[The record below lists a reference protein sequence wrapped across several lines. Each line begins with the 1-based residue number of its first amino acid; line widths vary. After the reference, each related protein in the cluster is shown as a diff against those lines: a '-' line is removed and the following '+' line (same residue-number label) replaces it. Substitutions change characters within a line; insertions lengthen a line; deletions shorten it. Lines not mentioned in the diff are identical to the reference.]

1 MNRDSER
8 DLLMVAAKRVLTR
21 DGRPGFKVD
30 AILKESGL
38 STRSFYRHFEKKDDL
53 LFAILA
59 EILDEQ
65 EGRLRNAMATADSF
79 GDKIEAY
86 LITSIDTAYN
96 PKLTKRTSLFALHWR
111 ELIAEYPEATRAGAE
126 KMIAPLLEV
135 MQAGKE
141 AGEIDCDDPLAE
153 ARALF
158 YMLLSIDS
166 DHAVLGDP
174 GSQHEVERM
183 IFSFISRAIGLKAA
197 KKTVTHS
204 I

>member
-1 MNRDSER
+1 MNRGSER
-8 DLLMVAAKRVLTR
+8 DLLTAAAKRVLTR
-21 DGRPGFKVD
+21 GGRPSFTVD

-53 LFAILA
+53 LFAILT

-65 EGRLRNAMATADSF
+65 ESRLRNAMDKAETF

-96 PKLTKRTSLFALHWR
+96 PKLTQRTSAFALHWR
-111 ELIAEYPEATRAGAE
+111 ELIAEYPEEIRAGAE

-135 MQAGKE
+135 MLAGKE
-141 AGEIDCDDPLAE
+141 AGEIACDDPLTE
-153 ARALF
+153 ARALN
-158 YMLLSIDS
+158 YMLLSLDC
-166 DHAVLGDP
+166 DRAVLGEP
-174 GSQHEVERM
+174 GSQYEAERM
-183 IFSFISRAIGLKAA
+183 MFSFISRAIGLKAA
-197 KKTVTHS
+197 KKTVTQS